1 MARFKSRWPLAALL
15 AVSCV
20 LADAPGDDRIP
31 KWIADLGSPT
41 FSEREA
47 ATAALKE
54 AGIRARPGLE
64 KALESPDVEVRCRA
78 EEILWEIERWEKV
91 GKIRWLGE
99 PLAQQLAEQGLQ
111 MEEIDAA
118 NRLRLGVTMLQPL
131 HDLLQRME
139 VEGGV
144 LLGRIQAKSAA
155 ERGGLMA
162 WDLVTRFNGVD
173 VRSTADLQQAVRE
186 APLGKPVR
194 IELRRLVDEGKAVSI
209 DLVLDDPPP
218 GEEAAAVRPAGA
230 APVQVLPIQ
239 IGPGVE
245 APDEAP
251 RKQIR

>member
-1 MARFKSRWPLAALL
+1 MARSRIRSASAALL
-15 AVSCV
+15 VVSAV
-20 LADAPGDDRIP
+20 LADAPGDDRIR
-31 KWIADLGSPT
+31 KWIHDLGSPT

-47 ATAALKE
+47 ATQALKE
-54 AGIRARPGLE
+54 AGARARPGLE

-78 EEILWEIERWEKV
+78 EEILWDIERWEKV

-111 MEEIDAA
+111 MEEIDAS

-131 HDLLQRME
+131 HDLLQRLG

-144 LLGRIQAKSAA
+144 LLGRIQPKSAA
-155 ERGGLMA
+155 ERGGLQA
-162 WDLVTRFNGVD
+162 WDLVTRFNGVE

-186 APLGKPVR
+186 APLKKPVR
-194 IELRRLVDEGKAVSI
+194 IELRRLVEEGKAVSL

-218 GEEAAAVRPAGA
+218 EEEALAVRPGV

-239 IGPGVE
+239 IEIEKVFEGIAPVE
-245 APDEAP
+245 E
-251 RKQIR
+251 KK